1 MESICV
7 FFEVFYII
15 ESCGSFNLILCPN
28 WNWWFFG
35 SQILMIWLEL
45 TIIEKNQKVFQH
57 WNIHQ
62 ISTQKIQFWLHI
74 KEFSMFSWIQ
84 RWVRIMS
91 IAFLYKCMLPHTC
104 HTSSFS
110 FIYGK
115 RDGYGTFVWYYTK
128 TTQYKPSTT
137 LCWIF
142 GDSLMIGDKCL
153 KIRVVNKCWI
163 HGY

>member
-1 MESICV
+1 M
-7 FFEVFYII
+7 
-15 ESCGSFNLILCPN
+15 
-28 WNWWFFG
+28 WFFQFD
-35 SQILMIWLEL
+35 SLSKLEL
-45 TIIEKNQKVFQH
+45 VVLWFSNIDDMIRTNNYWKNQKVFQH